1 MNELTISDL
10 HVDRSG
16 RPVLHG
22 VDLQVRPGAITTL
35 LGPNGAGKST
45 LVLALGGLIPVR
57 DGTVAIAETK
67 LQNRSPERIRRAG
80 LAIVPEGRWLLRGLT
95 VEDNMNVATYA
106 LGRRRAAEGI
116 ERVKALFPELEK
128 RWHHKASLLSGGEQ
142 QMLALAQALATDPSM
157 LVVDELSLGLAPI
170 VVKRLVPVLQTVAS
184 GGVGVLLIE
193 QFADVAL
200 RAAESAY
207 VIEGGRIRFEGP
219 TEKLIADPALLSSA
233 YLADG
238 SAAGTTPVHN

>member
-22 VDLQVRPGAITTL
+22 VDLHVRPGAITTL

-106 LGRRRAAEGI
+106 LGRRAGAGI

-200 RAAESAY
+200 RAADSAY

-219 TEKLIADPALLSSA
+219 TEKLIANPALLSAA

-238 SAAGTTPVHN
+238 SAAGPTPVRS